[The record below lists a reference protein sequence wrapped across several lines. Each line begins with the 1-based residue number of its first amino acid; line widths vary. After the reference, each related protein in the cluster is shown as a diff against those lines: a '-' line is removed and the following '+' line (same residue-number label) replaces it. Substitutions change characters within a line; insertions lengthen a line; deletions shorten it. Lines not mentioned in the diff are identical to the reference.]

1 MVSALLKDPS
11 YIEFLRTS
19 QPDLR
24 ICELDTGITIYDHR
38 ADLAEALF
46 DPAKRMMAQALQK
59 IWPGLLTPKTVFFGL
74 PFEPYIQDQ
83 LLSKMPSP
91 SMLPSLA
98 RWRNADLIALTNI
111 SSRSSGGERLRELG
125 FFALPSFPETVI
137 DNPPSDFSTFIGGMD
152 KKMRQSIR
160 RNLRLFANK
169 GHRIKER
176 EGAEFFSDIH
186 KAYRYALKKARFKWI
201 SYEKAYFAHL
211 DHLGPKSLSLIATTE
226 NHQFLGFT
234 NLLFDDD
241 NAHICRLVVNENYSL
256 QDSIFFCLLYKGIEH
271 ACQRRAK
278 RIFLGPTAY
287 RFKRRLG
294 ASLIF
299 TQNYFIPISSVFQ
312 LIFKTTY
319 KTMQKELNYLRSIEI
334 LEKYY

>member
-1 MVSALLKDPS
+1 MDPS
-11 YIEFLRTS
+11 YIQFLRTS
-19 QPDLR
+19 QPDLG

-46 DPAKRMMAQALQK
+46 NPSKRMMAQAVSK
-59 IWPGLLTPKTVFFGL
+59 IWPGLIKPKTVFFGL
-74 PFEPYIQDQ
+74 PFEPYIQDP

-111 SSRSSGGERLRELG
+111 SSTSSGNERLRELG
-125 FFALPSFPETVI
+125 FFALPSFPESVI
-137 DNPPSDFSTFIGGMD
+137 DNPPSDFSTFMGGMD
-152 KKMRQSIR
+152 KKMGQGVR
-160 RNLRLFANK
+160 RNLRLFADK
-169 GHRIKER
+169 GHQIKER
-176 EGAEFFSDIH
+176 EGSEFLSDIH
-186 KAYRYALKKARFKWI
+186 KAYQYAFRRARFKWI
-201 SYEKAYFAHL
+201 GYERAYFAHL
-211 DHLGPKSLSLIATTE
+211 DHLGSRSLSLVATTKD
-226 NHQFLGFT
+226 HQFLGFT

-241 NAHICRLVVNENYSL
+241 NAHICRLVVDENYSHR
-256 QDSIFFCLLYKGIEH
+256 DSIFFCLLYKGIEH
-271 ACQRRAK
+271 ACQRRVN

-299 TQNYFIPISSVFQ
+299 TQNYFMPISSIFQ
-312 LIFKTTY
+312 LIFKTAY
-319 KTMQKELNYLRSIEI
+319 KMMQRELSYLKSTEI